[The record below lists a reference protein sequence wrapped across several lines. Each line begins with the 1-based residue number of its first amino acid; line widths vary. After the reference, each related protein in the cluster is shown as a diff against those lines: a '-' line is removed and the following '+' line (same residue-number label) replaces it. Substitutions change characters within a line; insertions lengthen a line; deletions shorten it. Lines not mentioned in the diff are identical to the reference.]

1 MAERRF
7 RPSMDVKDTRSFPL
21 WFGVLGPPLAWAA
34 HLLFS
39 DGVFELGCSPGFVH
53 PDIYGLSL
61 KFWQLLE
68 TGLLE
73 AVIVMA
79 GVLSWGALR
88 RLRRME
94 DGTALGRATGKR
106 VSVKLVID
114 PSVLGGIVA
123 RIGDTVIDGSVRHRL
138 EQLKEKF

>member
-61 KFWQLLE
+61 KCWQLLE

-73 AVIVMA
+73 AVIVVA
-79 GVLSWGALR
+79 GVQSWAALR
-88 RLRRME
+88 RLRRRK
-94 DGTALGRATGKR
+94 DGTALGRATGMA
-106 VSVKLVID
+106 IA
-114 PSVLGGIVA
+114 GVA
-123 RIGDTVIDGSVRHRL
+123 SAFIYGLILLFGFLPAFLLHTCGSSI
-138 EQLKEKF
+138 

>member
-1 MAERRF
+1 MTMSERRL

-39 DGVFELGCSPGFVH
+39 DGIFELGCSPGFVH

-73 AVIVMA
+73 AVIVVA
-79 GVLSWGALR
+79 GLLSWGALR
-88 RLRRME
+88 RLRRMQ
-94 DGTALGRATGKR
+94 DGTALGRATGMA
-106 VSVKLVID
+106 IA
-114 PSVLGGIVA
+114 GVA
-123 RIGDTVIDGSVRHRL
+123 SAFLYGFLLLFGFLPALFLHSCGSSR
-138 EQLKEKF
+138 

>member
-1 MAERRF
+1 VAVTVAERRF
-7 RPSMDVKDTRSFPL
+7 RPTMDVKDTRSFPL

-39 DGVFELGCSPGFVH
+39 DGIFELGCSPGFVH

-73 AVIVMA
+73 AVIVAA
-79 GVLSWGALR
+79 GVLSWRALR

-94 DGTALGRATGKR
+94 DGTALGRATGMA
-106 VSVKLVID
+106 IA
-114 PSVLGGIVA
+114 GVA
-123 RIGDTVIDGSVRHRL
+123 SACIYGFLLLFGFLPALFLHTCGSSI
-138 EQLKEKF
+138 

>member
-1 MAERRF
+1 MTVSERRF

-39 DGVFELGCSPGFVH
+39 DGIFELGCSPGFVH

-61 KFWQLLE
+61 KFWQLVE

-73 AVIVMA
+73 AVIVAA
-79 GVLSWGALR
+79 GVLSWRALR
-88 RLRRME
+88 RLRGIE
-94 DGTALGRATGKR
+94 DGTAHGRATGMA
-106 VSVKLVID
+106 IA
-114 PSVLGGIVA
+114 GVA
-123 RIGDTVIDGSVRHRL
+123 SAFLYGFLLLFGFLPALFLHTCGSSI
-138 EQLKEKF
+138 